1 MYEDTLRKHLNEIID
16 NLGVEDRDLMKK
28 YKNYKLEISDKHLK
42 SRLGCYY
49 PTTMKIKLTRYS
61 LEKNANNVCV
71 ALHELAHHLD
81 HCDRGCSAH
90 DKEFYKEYR
99 RLIYSA
105 LDLEKITKEEMAEM
119 SKIASDYNKVMKI
132 LSEYKRKEP
141 IINKSKELMYELNVQ
156 GVSEKDRRL
165 ISHGYTYNQRR
176 KTWFKIISPKTVDYE
191 KKVLNFLGISSYQL
205 KDANKIQMLDD
216 EQEFMN
222 YQKDLAERKQLIIEK
237 TEKEYVQ
244 LKRYLQRLIEQ
255 GFEFNELKQQ
265 LEGRDLPLEN
275 DTPAFRFRY
284 VTLAGTLFNKKDKI
298 ELGDRF
304 DIYEYRENDSQCVLQ
319 NVTID
324 GVKEAVEQIR

>member
-1 MYEDTLRKHLNEIID
+1 MSGNKQYSEIINTKLKYYNKIIEKD
-16 NLGVEDRDLMKK
+16 SEIFVIVKDSGLINVE
-28 YKNYKLEISDKHLK
+28 KLKEVDGIGSVEIVRNKIIINRKEK
-42 SRLGCYY
+42 S
-49 PTTMKIKLTRYS
+49 
-61 LEKNANNVCV
+61 
-71 ALHELAHHLD
+71 
-81 HCDRGCSAH
+81 
-90 DKEFYKEYR
+90 
-99 RLIYSA
+99 
-105 LDLEKITKEEMAEM
+105 MAEM

-237 TEKEYVQ
+237 TEKEYGQ
-244 LKRYLQRLIEQ
+244 LKRYLQRLIKQ